1 MPQYHPKRYA
11 CNDKEHPME
20 SVHTAQEKEDLTRND
35 LLARIWIEVCC
46 HPEAPAFRMLDE
58 EPLSYAEL
66 WKRSSVLAQKLEEVR
81 SDRIP
86 VIVLGCKCPDMLCS
100 LLACL
105 RAGHA
110 FVPVHTSMPQSR
122 VETMCEEIEESLGSA
137 PTILLATSRDE
148 AAKAGHHEPD
158 MLCAPEILASAELP
172 QEADLMPNESRGWV
186 SGEETQYIIFTSGS
200 TGKPKGI
207 EVTENDVRHFM
218 EWLETF
224 PAIRDHGQV
233 FMDQAPYSFDLS
245 EFELVGALSTGGS
258 LYALA
263 PESATDFKRLF
274 AELKDSHMN
283 VWVST
288 PPFADMC
295 LADPSFSSEL
305 LPDLKLF
312 LFCGDTLSHRT
323 ARGLKKRFP
332 DAVVANT
339 YGPTESTV
347 AVTYAEMT
355 DEMVESDEALPVG
368 YPRPH
373 TELHVYHID
382 EPDGP
387 LGAECAPGESGEVV
401 IVGDTVAKD
410 YLGEPEKT
418 AHAFSEATLADG
430 TKVRAF
436 RTGDIGHVDEDG
448 MLHYEGRMGSLI
460 KLNGFRIE
468 LGDVEHSLRGLAGVK
483 AAAVVPVKRRDR
495 ISALK
500 AFVVLDHKEPTADE
514 TPRAIR
520 MRLAESL
527 PAYMV
532 PKTVKVLDEMPL
544 TTNAKIDR
552 KMLAQA

>member
-1 MPQYHPKRYA
+1 
-11 CNDKEHPME
+11 ME
-20 SVHTAQEKEDLTRND
+20 SVRTAQEKEDLTTND

-46 HPEAPAFRMLDE
+46 HPEAPVFRMLGE
-58 EPLSYAEL
+58 EPLTYAGL
-66 WKRSSVLAQKLEEVR
+66 WKRSGVLADRLASIRQ
-81 SDRIP
+81 DRIP
-86 VIVLGCKCPDMLCS
+86 VIVLGRKCPDMLCS

-122 VETMCEEIEESLGSA
+122 VETMCEEIEESLGCA
-137 PTILLATSRDE
+137 PSILVATSRDE
-148 AAKAGHHEPD
+148 AAAAGHHEEG
-158 MLCAPEILASAELP
+158 MICAPEVLEAATLPETAELR
-172 QEADLMPNESRGWV
+172 PNESQGWV
-186 SGEETQYIIFTSGS
+186 TGEETQYIIVTSGS

-207 EVTENDVRHFM
+207 EVTENDVSHFM
-218 EWLETF
+218 EWLDTF
-224 PAIRDHGQV
+224 PAIRERGQV

-263 PESATDFKRLF
+263 PESAANFKRLF

-288 PPFADMC
+288 PSFADMC
-295 LADPSFSSEL
+295 LADPSFSEEL

-332 DAVVANT
+332 HAVVANT

-347 AVTYAEMT
+347 AITYAEMT
-355 DEMVESDEALPVG
+355 DEMIASDDALPVG
-368 YPRPH
+368 YPRPG

-387 LGAECAPGESGEVV
+387 LGAECAAGESGEVV
-401 IVGDTVAKD
+401 IVGDTVAKG

-418 AHAFSEATLADG
+418 AHAFSEATLEDG
-430 TKVRAF
+430 RKVRSF
-436 RTGDIGHVDEDG
+436 RTGDIGHLDEDG

-468 LGDVEHSLRGLAGVK
+468 LGDVEHSLRALKGVK
-483 AAAVVPVKRRDR
+483 MAAVVPVKRHDR

-500 AFVVLDHKEPTADE
+500 AFVVLDHPEPTEDE

-520 MRLAESL
+520 MRLAENL
-527 PAYMV
+527 PSYMV